1 MDEKHSL
8 WTKIKAFSY
17 KTFLLFLHYLFILVK
32 LLRKEVKKMTNVKE
46 EKIEE
51 LKEKIASGASP
62 SFGYFLFLILAVMI
76 ASFGLINNSAAVIIG
91 AMLISPLMT
100 PIFGAALAIV
110 TGRSV
115 LLRKSLFS
123 VFFGVFLSIMA
134 ACFLGLMPFT
144 PLSMTSEILG
154 RTSPNLFDI
163 VIAAL
168 AGLAGAI
175 AMIDESVGESLPGV
189 AISTS
194 LAPPLGASG
203 LCLAMGNFSSA
214 YGAFLLFFTNFLIIF
229 LIGGLLFYFT
239 GFAPQGDRREQWLK
253 LKKPFWVTVGGLIL
267 ICYPLG
273 KALYRMHLEQ
283 ENKEVIEEVFRNK
296 IVDSSNTSIVK
307 IRFRQHKGFLSVFA
321 VVRSREAIRP
331 GVVTEIEEEISER
344 LDLDAELVVRCNSS
358 VDVVARG
365 TDGANV
371 RRDFGNDFIVSPDN
385 KEEAARK
392 LIEQK
397 VRELFDTEDNTF
409 QLKETEVLTA
419 EGRLVALIRI
429 QGFRDLFTDE
439 VKYIEKALQER
450 LEDPKF
456 RVFVSCNV
464 TRLITSE
471 GQTYF
476 PKSIIQRL
484 PTADRLNK
492 NDLESM
498 LGVLLKAK
506 KVKAILVDVD
516 KREEY
521 WNVIFEYAGQLSSKD
536 VSEMQA
542 VLTSRVN
549 EKVKLYAKP
558 SDHYILDSRGAWNED
573 KLLKKL
579 FDKNS
584 PITKAEEAQEEEE
597 KKEALKAQEEKAEQE
612 KK

>member
-1 MDEKHSL
+1 MDEKQSFMDRL
-8 WTKIKAFSY
+8 KARAYKI
-17 KTFLLFLHYLFILVK
+17 FLLVLHYLFILVK
-32 LLRKEVKKMTNVKE
+32 LLRKEVLKMIHVKE

-110 TGRSV
+110 TGRSI

-175 AMIDESVGESLPGV
+175 AMIDDSVGESLPGV

-203 LCLAMGNFSSA
+203 LCLAMGNFASA

-239 GFAPQGDRREQWLK
+239 GFAPAGDRREQWLK
-253 LKKPFWVTVGGLIL
+253 LKKPFWVTVGGLVL

-273 KALYRMHLEQ
+273 KALHHMHVEQ
-283 ENKEVIEEVFRNK
+283 ENREVIEEVFREN
-296 IVDSSNTSIVK
+296 IEGLVNTSIVN
-307 IRFRQHKGFLSVFA
+307 IRFRQRKDFLNVFA
-321 VVRSREAIRP
+321 VVRASEPIRP
-331 GVVTEIEEEISER
+331 GVVTKIEEEISER
-344 LDLDAELVVRCNSS
+344 LDLNTELIVRCNAS

-365 TDGANV
+365 TNGDNV
-371 RRDFGNDFIVSPDN
+371 RRVFGNDFIVSPDN
-385 KEEAARK
+385 KEEVARK
-392 LIEQK
+392 QIEQTI
-397 VRELFDTEDNTF
+397 RELFDTEDNTF

-419 EGRLVALIRI
+419 EGRLVALVRI
-429 QGFRDLFTDE
+429 QGFRELFTDE
-439 VKYIEKALQER
+439 VKYIEKALQKR

-464 TRLITSE
+464 NRLISSE

-476 PKSIIQRL
+476 PKGIVQRL
-484 PTADRLNK
+484 PTGDRLNK

-498 LGVLLKAK
+498 LKVHL
-506 KVKAILVDVD
+506 KVKGSKAMLVDVD
-516 KREEY
+516 KRKDY
-521 WNVIFEYAGQLSSKD
+521 WNVIVEYAGQLTYKD
-536 VSEMQA
+536 VNEIQA
-542 VLTSRVN
+542 KLAERVD

-558 SDHYILDSRGAWNED
+558 SDHYILDNRGMWNED
-573 KLLKKL
+573 KLIKKL
-579 FDKNS
+579 FNHNNLM
-584 PITKAEEAQEEEE
+584 IQAEEAKEKDLEE
-597 KKEALKAQEEKAEQE
+597 KKQ
-612 KK
+612 KKRKKNKNLL